1 MLSLSFPHT
10 QIKSSSLLLPK
21 LINECHFVLVKCP
34 EYNGSVNYD
43 NLFRSFFDCK
53 RYVELNDLIA
63 IRSTSYPQIFNEFNM
78 QSTVKQA
85 FIFFK
90 CTNLDRLDWGIID
103 RSETRIYLTGS
114 KNSHIPRELF
124 HSTFDSFADFVK
136 HHASSCMLNSYFDR
150 LKRIVQP
157 YVRIRSLVQ
166 FVLLTGAAGSGK
178 AYLLDRLACCLRM
191 HLVELDADDF
201 VSDSL
206 MINES
211 KVKANF
217 QLITIYAPCIVVLK
231 NVDILIKSLEGNE
244 LRFIELISAHLDAE
258 KSVNSDFPTLLIATS
273 STLNCDQINES
284 SEFGRLFAQQLHIDD
299 LRYEERL
306 EVLTAIAAKVF
317 DQQSLN
323 RQQLQPIDLE
333 LLAKETNGLNFSNL
347 INLFKKALQRALQ
360 SSGDQRLT
368 SEHLLAVLDLYRAN
382 LKTKNDLPDIPNVN
396 WSDVGGLMGAKKE
409 IFFTIQLTLKYGKFL
424 SSKLKRSGLLFYG
437 PPGTGKTLLA
447 KAIATEFKLNFLS
460 VKGPEMMN
468 MYIGQSEENIRNI
481 FAKAK
486 SVAPSIIFFD
496 ELDSI
501 ARKRGKNNSSSG
513 VMDRL
518 VSTLLTELDTINE
531 GEEEP
536 VFVIGAT
543 NRPDLLDPALL
554 RHGRFDKLVFIG
566 LDNGKEQRLSILRA
580 ITRKFDFDEACT
592 LEAIESN
599 CPANL
604 TGADFYGLCSSAY
617 LNALK
622 RKIDR
627 LELGDGVETDGVA
640 VCMED
645 FQEAIKCL
653 RVSIKE
659 DELAKYQE
667 LSRQF
672 SSK

>member
-1 MLSLSFPHT
+1 M
-10 QIKSSSLLLPK
+10 
-21 LINECHFVLVKCP
+21 LVKCP

-43 NLFRSFFDCK
+43 DLFKSFFDCK

-78 QSTVKQA
+78 QSTVKQT
-85 FIFFK
+85 FVFFK
-90 CTNLDRLDWGIID
+90 CTNLDQADWGIID
-103 RSETRIYLTGS
+103 RNETRVYLTGS
-114 KNSHIPRELF
+114 KNSYIPRQLF

-136 HHASSCMLNSYFDR
+136 HDPSAPSRMLSGYFDR
-150 LKRIVQP
+150 LKRMVQP
-157 YVRIRSLVQ
+157 YVRVRSLVQ
-166 FVLLTGAAGSGK
+166 FVLLTGQTGSGK
-178 AYLLDRLACCLRM
+178 AYLLGRLACQLRM
-191 HLVELDADDF
+191 NLLELDADDF

-206 MINES
+206 TINES

-217 QLITIYAPCIVVLK
+217 QLITIYAPCIVVLR
-231 NVDILIKSLEGNE
+231 NVDVLIKSLEGNE
-244 LRFIELISAHLDAE
+244 LRFIELLNAHLATE

-273 STLNCDQINES
+273 STLNCDQINENG
-284 SEFGRLFAQQLHIDD
+284 EFGRLFAQQLHIDD
-299 LRYEERL
+299 LRFEERF
-306 EVLTAIAAKVF
+306 EVLDAIAGKLF
-317 DQQSLN
+317 D
-323 RQQLQPIDLE
+323 RQLDSIDLE
-333 LLAKETNGLNFSNL
+333 LLAKETNGLNLSNL
-347 INLFKKALQRALQ
+347 INLFKRALRA
-360 SSGDQRLT
+360 GDNQRLT
-368 SEHLLAVLDLYRAN
+368 NDHLLSVLNHYRAN
-382 LKTKNDLPDIPNVN
+382 LKSKNHLPDIPNVN
-396 WSDVGGLMGAKKE
+396 WSDVGGLAGAKKE
-409 IFFTIQLTLKYGKFL
+409 IFFTIQLTLKYGQFL

-460 VKGPEMMN
+460 VKGPEIMN

-486 SVAPSIIFFD
+486 AVAPSIVFFD

-518 VSTLLTELDTINE
+518 VSTLLTELDTLNE
-531 GEEEP
+531 DNEEP

-580 ITRKFDFDEACT
+580 ITRKFAFEEACT
-592 LEAIESN
+592 LEAIESK
-599 CPANL
+599 CPNNL

-622 RKIDR
+622 RNIHC
-627 LELGDGVETDGVA
+627 LEAGVGVEQDEVA
-640 VCMED
+640 VCLED
-645 FQEAIKCL
+645 FGEAIKTL

-659 DELAKYQE
+659 DDLEKYQE
-667 LSRQF
+667 LSRKF